1 MTKEEEKDEENDSS
15 DSDRKSKMS
24 FSYWGADKAT
34 IPKPAVKSRQT
45 SNSSRK
51 GALSPLGYG
60 RESSAN
66 AKFGTRLLNP
76 DFSHSHPRPASR
88 RTQATPTSRRFA
100 NSEDGHSTTRAT
112 VTTTRPTWDSSTR
125 AVTTTPMSSRPRT
138 RNTSQTSGVGPRE
151 DGILYSVWV

>member
-1 MTKEEEKDEENDSS
+1 MKGMTPPIQTRRARWDAYKVTIHMPVVKP
-15 DSDRKSKMS
+15 RQKSN
-24 FSYWGADKAT
+24 G
-34 IPKPAVKSRQT
+34 
-45 SNSSRK
+45 SRK

-112 VTTTRPTWDSSTR
+112 VTTTRPTWDSS
-125 AVTTTPMSSRPRT
+125 AVTTTTPVLSRPRT
-138 RNTSQTSGVGPRE
+138 RNTSKTSGFRPRE
-151 DGILYSVWV
+151 DEILYSVWV

>member
-1 MTKEEEKDEENDSS
+1 
-15 DSDRKSKMS
+15 MS
-24 FSYWGADKAT
+24 FSYWGADKVT
-34 IPKPAVKSRQT
+34 IHKPVVKPRQT

-66 AKFGTRLLNP
+66 ARFGTRLLNP

-112 VTTTRPTWDSSTR
+112 VTATRPTWDSVTR
-125 AVTTTPMSSRPRT
+125 TVTTTPVLNRPRT
-138 RNTSQTSGVGPRE
+138 RNTSQTSCVGVHDYGKMRFCTLHGYRPHE
-151 DGILYSVWV
+151 GTVGHVILIVEE